1 MTAFNGTVDSVQLIA
16 MIQKDYEA
24 RLRELESQN
33 VEYAEQLAKR
43 DSKIHGLNVRIQ
55 ELELHL
61 HHQQGARAALKQ
73 LYHGIDNKIMRT
85 LTERGER
92 KKRVVTTH
100 PTITTNENMRYADL
114 LKEAR
119 EYDAKEFF
127 ALKKKVYKHNL
138 KPAYRLV
145 AKSYRVARDG
155 GLAGM
160 KKIHKLRSS

>member
-1 MTAFNGTVDSVQLIA
+1 VTPFKGTPDSVQLIA

-43 DSKIHGLNVRIQ
+43 DSKIHGLNVRIR

-61 HHQQGARAALKQ
+61 HHQQGTRAALKQ
-73 LYHGIDNKIMRT
+73 LYHSIDNKIMRT

-92 KKRVVTTH
+92 KKKHTASH
-100 PTITTNENMRYADL
+100 PQIEMSDDKNYTVL
-114 LKEAR
+114 LTAAR
-119 EYDAKEFF
+119 EYDIQEFF
-127 ALKKKVYKHNL
+127 ALKKKLYKHNL
-138 KPAYRLV
+138 KPAHRIV

-155 GLAGM
+155 SMAAM
-160 KKIHKLRSS
+160 KKIYKLRSN

>member
-1 MTAFNGTVDSVQLIA
+1 

-24 RLRELESQN
+24 RLRELERQN

-43 DSKIHGLNVRIQ
+43 DSKIHGLNVRIR

-85 LTERGER
+85 LNERGER
-92 KKRVVTTH
+92 KKKPVRSH
-100 PTITTNENMRYADL
+100 PALAVNDDMGYQAL
-114 LKEAR
+114 LDAAR

-127 ALKKKVYKHNL
+127 AMKKRVYKHNL
-138 KPAYRLV
+138 KPGYRLV
-145 AKSYRVARDG
+145 AKGYRVARDSG
-155 GLAGM
+155 MAGV
-160 KKIHKLRSS
+160 KKIYGLRSH